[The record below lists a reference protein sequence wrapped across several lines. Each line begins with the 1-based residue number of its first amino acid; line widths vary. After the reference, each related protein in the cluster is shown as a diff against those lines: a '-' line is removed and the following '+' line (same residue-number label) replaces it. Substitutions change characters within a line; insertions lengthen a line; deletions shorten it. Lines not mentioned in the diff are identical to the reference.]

1 MTTAAE
7 ALLGPRTHLLSL
19 SIAGLPLSG
28 PPQSFLARSQHC
40 LHASAYSLGAGC
52 DLGNQR
58 RGEAIGRTRH
68 GLSDYHGIRLE
79 PLLPASMSDL
89 VTRFWNNAPIGRR
102 PGDGYVN
109 ATAMCKA
116 NGKHLPHYT
125 ANDRSREY
133 MDALSRSVGI
143 PTDLLVRVVTTGPND
158 ERGTWV
164 HPRIAVELAR
174 WISPEFGVWMDGWFL
189 ETIQQPQP
197 SPVTRSISPMETLGL
212 IERGIHLMEHLGE
225 LDDRDRAC
233 FKDMIRSTTARGAG
247 GLLLPP
253 SEPMMALSD
262 ALIQCGA
269 PAHKA
274 SALASQIGRTIKQR
288 YIEEHGR
295 APRTHKQTVLG
306 KEVDVCDYEAN
317 WLQRQA
323 DFLKDWL
330 RQKLGR

>member
-1 MTTAAE
+1 
-7 ALLGPRTHLLSL
+7 
-19 SIAGLPLSG
+19 
-28 PPQSFLARSQHC
+28 
-40 LHASAYSLGAGC
+40 
-52 DLGNQR
+52 
-58 RGEAIGRTRH
+58 
-68 GLSDYHGIRLE
+68 
-79 PLLPASMSDL
+79 MSDL
-89 VTRFWNNAPIGRR
+89 VTRSWNNTPIGRR
-102 PGDGYVN
+102 PSDGYVN
-109 ATAMCKA
+109 ATAMCQA
-116 NGKHLPHYT
+116 NGREWFTY
-125 ANDRSREY
+125 ARSARSKEY
-133 MDALSRSVGI
+133 IAALEDVPQICGA
-143 PTDLLVRVVTTGPND
+143 PLVQSISGGRA
-158 ERGTWV
+158 EEQGTWI
-164 HPRIAVELAR
+164 HPRLAVDLAR
-174 WISPEFGVWMDGWFL
+174 WISPEFAVWMDGWFL

-197 SPVTRSISPMETLGL
+197 SPVTWSISPMETLGL
-212 IERGIHLMEHLGE
+212 IKLGIDLMEHLGE

-295 APRTHKQTVLG
+295 APRTHKQTVQG

-330 RQKLGR
+330 KQKLSR